1 MSLHLVLFRFRFIFS
16 RMFTVFTIALVN
28 MKPFTFESQDL
39 FEQLYYSL
47 ARDAREEFY
56 IQTME
61 KD

>member
-1 MSLHLVLFRFRFIFS
+1 
-16 RMFTVFTIALVN
+16 

>member
-1 MSLHLVLFRFRFIFS
+1 
-16 RMFTVFTIALVN
+16 
-28 MKPFTFESQDL
+28 MKPFTFEYQDL

-47 ARDAREEFY
+47 DAREEFY

>member
-1 MSLHLVLFRFRFIFS
+1 
-16 RMFTVFTIALVN
+16 

-61 KD
+61 KDWVSEWERLAWAIRWSNGWIMPLK